1 MIRNDEDWAWL
12 DAAARMAAP
21 FLGTTA
27 ENPTVG
33 AIIRDPLA
41 GKVRGV
47 GVTAP
52 GGRPHAE
59 TIALE
64 KAGKAAERT
73 TLYVTLEPCHH
84 TGRTPPCVDAVIEA
98 GIARVVIGQIDPD
111 PRTAGQ
117 SVSRLKA
124 AGVEVAV
131 VKDHDASRRLH
142 EGHIARQT
150 LGRPFVSAKLA
161 VSRDGMIGLPD
172 RGNVPVTG
180 EAARRWT
187 HMQRALSD
195 AVMVGAGTARL
206 DNPSLTVR
214 IPGLGTRKPL
224 RIILGG
230 DLPVSLGLLTS
241 TAQTPTW
248 VLGESTRPQDLPK
261 AVEWIPVGARDG
273 RLDLDQA
280 LAELGEKGIS
290 RLLVEGGATLNASL
304 LEAGLVDRFCLLKGA
319 GMIGEAGVPAM
330 PGRSLEVA
338 LAAAGLEK
346 VFSRPLGGDTLTV
359 FERKR

>member
-1 MIRNDEDWAWL
+1 MIRNDEDRAWL

-27 ENPTVG
+27 ENPAVG

-59 TIALE
+59 TIALG
-64 KAGKAAERT
+64 KAGDAARGA

-84 TGRTPPCVDAVIEA
+84 TGRTPPCVDAVIAA

-111 PRTAGQ
+111 TRTAGRSIGQ
-117 SVSRLKA
+117 LES
-124 AGVEVAV
+124 AGTEVKVVE
-131 VKDHDASRRLH
+131 DHAASRRLH

-150 LGRPFVSAKLA
+150 LGRPFVTAKLA

-172 RGNVPVTG
+172 KGNVPVTG

-195 AVMVGAGTARL
+195 AVMIGAGTARL
-206 DNPSLTVR
+206 DDPSLTVR
-214 IPGLGTRKPL
+214 IPGLETRKPL
-224 RIILGG
+224 RVVLGG
-230 DLPVSLGLLTS
+230 ELPSGLKLLTD
-241 TAQTPTW
+241 AGQTPTL
-248 VLGESTRPQDLPK
+248 VLGTGARPADWPK
-261 AVEWIPVGARDG
+261 AVRWSQVPTSVG
-273 RLDLDQA
+273 RLDLDKA
-280 LAELGEKGIS
+280 LAALGEMGVS
-290 RLLVEGGATLNASL
+290 RLLVEGGATVNASL
-304 LEAGLVDRFCLLKGA
+304 LRAGLVDRFCLLEGV
-319 GMIGEAGVPAM
+319 GMIGEAGVRAD
-330 PGRSLEVA
+330 PGGDLQSA
-338 LAAAGLEK
+338 IIAAGLEK
-346 VFSRPLGGDTLTV
+346 TCSRPLGHDTLTI